1 MLDLDPINFIGAT
14 IALALLYQSVRLVRK
29 RKESVFEFLLW
40 AGFGGA
46 LLVFSLAQTVTV
58 LGAFDTISVLLEWL
72 GFNGGLDGVFALA
85 ILGLML
91 LLFYTYVNAKTN
103 RQKLYDMNQEI
114 ALLEYQM
121 DYGSVKNQTGSREDK
136 VE

>member
-1 MLDLDPINFIGAT
+1 MLDLDPINFIGAG

-58 LGAFDTISVLLEWL
+58 LGAFDAIGIMLEWL

-85 ILGLML
+85 ILGLLL

-103 RQKLYDMNQEI
+103 RKHLYDLNQEI
-114 ALLEYQM
+114 ALMRFERRNRGPSEKI
-121 DYGSVKNQTGSREDK
+121 DDHTDD
-136 VE
+136 